1 MPVIDDPARDV
12 QVSDRIA
19 VEQELLLSVVVQQR
33 GNRDK
38 RQKEREARL
47 IALLRIAILWS
58 STFCALHE
66 STCLSVQMRQFAE
79 GIEARVDLFA
89 RQRLQTLGAE
99 ALDSK
104 RSHYAAV
111 EHGVTQHTAINLTL

>member
-1 MPVIDDPARDV
+1 
-12 QVSDRIA
+12 
-19 VEQELLLSVVVQQR
+19 
-33 GNRDK
+33 
-38 RQKEREARL
+38 
-47 IALLRIAILWS
+47 
-58 STFCALHE
+58 
-66 STCLSVQMRQFAE
+66 MRQFAE

-111 EHGVTQHTAINLTL
+111 EHGVLQHTAINLTL